1 MKVAYFDCF
10 AGISGD
16 MILGAMLDLGLPLE
30 VLKEGWEKVG
40 LRDVKVKV
48 QRVRRKGI
56 EGVKIN
62 FEAQAPRRG
71 PEEIK
76 ALIRQS
82 SLSPWA
88 KEIAEEVF
96 SRLEEAERK
105 IHGLKGKVHFHE
117 LGDPDTILDVVGAA
131 IGIEYF
137 GWDEVISSPLPLSRG
152 WVQTEHGPLPLPC
165 PATLALLEGVPVET
179 SSLRMEMVTPT
190 GAAILTTVAKG
201 YGPFPSMRVEK
212 VGYGAGDRD
221 PEEMP
226 NLLRIVTGEKEAGGR
241 ERLWILEADIDDMNP
256 ELFPHLEDR
265 LRREGAVDVLLVPVQ
280 MKKGRPGVTVRLLC
294 HEGEREKMMEILFS
308 ESTTLGIRA
317 WAVQRATLRRKV
329 IEVSTRYGPVE
340 VKVAFGE
347 GERLL
352 NIAPEYESC
361 RRLALEQRV
370 PLKEVYQEA
379 VKAAKE
385 TLGACKPT
393 SS

>member
-1 MKVAYFDCF
+1 LQPR
-10 AGISGD
+10 ISGD

-40 LRDVKVKV
+40 FKDVKVKV
-48 QRVRRKGI
+48 QRVRRKGL
-56 EGVKIN
+56 GGMKIN

-71 PEEIK
+71 PEEMK
-76 ALIRQS
+76 ALIGRS

-88 KEIAEEVF
+88 KEITSRAL

-131 IGIEYF
+131 VGIEHF
-137 GWDEVISSPLPLSRG
+137 GWEEVISSPLPLSRG
-152 WVQTEHGPLPLPC
+152 WIQTEHGPLPLPC

-226 NLLRIVTGEKEAGGR
+226 NLLRIVTGEKEAGR
-241 ERLWILEADIDDMNP
+241 EERLWILEADIDDMNP

-265 LRREGAVDVLLVPVQ
+265 LRREGAVDVLLAPVQ

-294 HEGEREKMMEILFS
+294 HEGEREKMMETLFS

-329 IEVSTRYGPVE
+329 IEVATKYGPVE

-361 RRLALEQRV
+361 RRLALERRI

-379 VKAAKE
+379 VRAAKE
-385 TLGACKPT
+385 TLGGGKST

>member
-1 MKVAYFDCF
+1 
-10 AGISGD
+10 

-40 LRDVKVKV
+40 FKDVKVKV
-48 QRVRRKGI
+48 QRVRRKGL
-56 EGVKIN
+56 GGMKIN

-71 PEEIK
+71 PEEMK
-76 ALIRQS
+76 ALIGRS

-88 KEIAEEVF
+88 KEIASRAL

-105 IHGLKGKVHFHE
+105 IHRLKGKVHFHE

-131 IGIEYF
+131 VGIEHF
-137 GWDEVISSPLPLSRG
+137 GWEEVISSPLPLSRG
-152 WVQTEHGPLPLPC
+152 WIQTEHGPLPLPC

-226 NLLRIVTGEKEAGGR
+226 NLLRIVTGEKEAGR
-241 ERLWILEADIDDMNP
+241 EERLWILEADIDDMNP

-265 LRREGAVDVLLVPVQ
+265 LRREGAVDVLLAPVQ

-294 HEGEREKMMEILFS
+294 HEGEREKMMETLFS

-329 IEVSTRYGPVE
+329 IEVATKYGPVE

-361 RRLALEQRV
+361 RRLALERRI

-379 VKAAKE
+379 VRAAKE
-385 TLGACKPT
+385 TLGGGKST